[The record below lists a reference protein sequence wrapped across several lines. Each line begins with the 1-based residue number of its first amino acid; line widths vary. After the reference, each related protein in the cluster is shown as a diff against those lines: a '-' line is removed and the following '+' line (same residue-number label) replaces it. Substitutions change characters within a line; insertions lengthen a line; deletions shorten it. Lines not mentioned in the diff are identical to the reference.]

1 MKIENGTYVP
11 KEEIKN
17 QEMLDNVVAA
27 FKKFGFQVKNSYNL
41 KIDLIKCCKGLGI
54 VYSVIDDGL
63 FIWPVNQS
71 ALNSIT
77 YNELM
82 ELAGM
87 NEEWPK
93 IGDEVTWGNKSFKG
107 EIKAIDDDM
116 AWIKSEYGNYI
127 GAHISVLDKPK
138 TPEQLLREDIE
149 KTLSGNP
156 SLDYGIDMLL
166 EKFNVTRK

>member
-1 MKIENGTYVP
+1 MKIESGTYVS

-17 QEMLDNVVAA
+17 QEMLDNVVTA

-93 IGDEVTWGNKSFKG
+93 IGDTVAWGNESVKG
-107 EIKAIDDDM
+107 EIKSIDNDM
-116 AWIKSEYGNYI
+116 AWIKNEYGNYVTI
-127 GAHISVLDKPK
+127 LIKSLAKPK

-149 KTLSGNP
+149 KTLKVNP
-156 SLDYGIDMLL
+156 SLYYIRM
-166 EKFNVTRK
+166 RC